1 MGKMDQEIIRFSV
14 IMPLYNKAAYVEK
27 GIRSVLEQTYP
38 HYELIVVNDGSTD
51 ASAVIAEE
59 LLKGVHN
66 ARLIN
71 QENAGVAVARNN
83 GVAEA
88 KGDFVCFLD
97 ADDWWDVSF
106 LQEMQQFIKDYPKAG
121 IWGTNYWYV
130 KRGMT
135 RLMNQHI
142 PDGYIDFCK
151 EHSTLA
157 QVLWTGSVC
166 ILKSVYKEMN
176 GFKPFLKLGEDFDL
190 WIRVALKYKVAY
202 LNKPLTYYN
211 QNVDTLTR
219 GTGKLHHPKNN
230 MLWNLQYLED
240 QEKNNPYYKQLI
252 DRLRVY
258 GLFNYYLSNEYRDLA
273 EKELAKVD
281 WSKQPNKIRLL
292 YKKPI
297 WYLRSKQYFMNFA
310 SFIKQSIIRLIVK

>member
-1 MGKMDQEIIRFSV
+1 MGKMDKKIIRFSV
-14 IMPLYNKAAYVEK
+14 IMPLYNKAAYVNK
-27 GIRSVLEQTYP
+27 AIRSVLEQTYP
-38 HYELIVVNDGSTD
+38 HYELIVVNDGSKD
-51 ASAVIAEE
+51 NSAVIAEE
-59 LLKGVHN
+59 LLKGVPN

-71 QENAGVAVARNN
+71 QDNAGVAVARNN
-83 GVAEA
+83 GVTQAE
-88 KGDFVCFLD
+88 GDYVCFLD

-106 LQEMQQFIKDYPKAG
+106 LQEMSLFIKEYPEAG

-142 PDGYIDFCK
+142 PNGYIDFCK

-166 ILKSVYKEMN
+166 ILKSVYNEMN

-211 QNVDTLTR
+211 QNVDTITR

-230 MLWNLQYLED
+230 MLWNLDYLED
-240 QEKNNPYYKQLI
+240 EEKRNPHYKQLI

-258 GLFNYYLSNEYRDLA
+258 GLFNYYLSKEYHALA
-273 EKELAKVD
+273 KKELAKVD
-281 WSKQPNKIRLL
+281 WSKQSNSI
-292 YKKPI
+292 KKQYERPI
-297 WYLRSKQYFMNFA
+297 WYLRSKRFVDYQFSYIKQI
-310 SFIKQSIIRLIVK
+310 FIKILN

>member
-1 MGKMDQEIIRFSV
+1 MDQEIIRFSV
-14 IMPLYNKAAYVEK
+14 IMPLYNKAAYVK
-27 GIRSVLEQTYP
+27 KAIRSVLEQTYP
-38 HYELIVVNDGSTD
+38 HYELIVVNDGSKD
-51 ASAVIAEE
+51 NSAIIAEE
-59 LLKGVHN
+59 LLKEVPN
-66 ARLIN
+66 AQLIN

-83 GVAEA
+83 GVAQA
-88 KGDFVCFLD
+88 KGDYVCFLD

-106 LQEMQQFIKDYPKAG
+106 LQEMQQFIKDYPEAG

-130 KRGMT
+130 KKGMT

-142 PDGYIDFCK
+142 PNGYIDFCK

-166 ILKSVYKEMN
+166 ILKSIYNEMN

-211 QNVDTLTR
+211 QNVDTITR
-219 GTGKLHHPKNN
+219 GTGRLHHPSAN
-230 MLWNLQYLED
+230 MLWNLDYLE
-240 QEKNNPYYKQLI
+240 QEEIRNPNYKQLI

-258 GLFNYYLSNEYRDLA
+258 GLYSYYLSKDYH
-273 EKELAKVD
+273 ELARYELTKVD
-281 WSKQPNKIRLL
+281 WDKQPTNIKKLYQKPIYYLRIEQYIRNFVSYIKQKLIRLL
-292 YKKPI
+292 
-297 WYLRSKQYFMNFA
+297 
-310 SFIKQSIIRLIVK
+310 VK

>member
-1 MGKMDQEIIRFSV
+1 MDQEIIRFSV

-27 GIRSVLEQTYP
+27 AIRSVLEQTYP
-38 HYELIVVNDGSTD
+38 HYELIVVNDGSKD
-51 ASAVIAEE
+51 NSAEIAEK
-59 LLKGVHN
+59 LLDGVSN

-83 GVAEA
+83 GVAQA
-88 KGDFVCFLD
+88 KGDYVCFLD

-106 LQEMQQFIKDYPKAG
+106 LHEMQQFIKDYPEAG

-130 KRGMT
+130 KKGMT

-142 PDGYIDFCK
+142 PNGYIDFCK

-166 ILKSVYKEMN
+166 ILKSIYNEMN

-190 WIRVALKYKVAY
+190 WIRVTLKYKVAY

-211 QNVDTLTR
+211 QNVDHLTR

-230 MLWNLQYLED
+230 MLWNLDYLED
-240 QEKNNPYYKQLI
+240 EERNNPYYKQLI

-258 GLFNYYLSNEYRDLA
+258 GLFNYYLSKEYQALA

-281 WSKQPNKIRLL
+281 WSKQPDKIRLL

-310 SFIKQSIIRLIVK
+310 SFLKQSIIRLIVK

>member
-1 MGKMDQEIIRFSV
+1 MDQEIIRFSV

-27 GIRSVLEQTYP
+27 AIRSVLEQTYS
-38 HYELIVVNDGSTD
+38 HYELIVVNDGSKD
-51 ASAVIAEE
+51 NSAIIAEE
-59 LLKGVHN
+59 LLKDVPN

-83 GVAEA
+83 GVAQA
-88 KGDFVCFLD
+88 KKDYVCFLD

-106 LQEMQQFIKDYPKAG
+106 LQEMQQFIKDYPEAG

-130 KRGMT
+130 KKGKT

-142 PDGYIDFCK
+142 PNGYIDFCK

-166 ILKSVYKEMN
+166 LPKRIYNEKN
-176 GFKPFLKLGEDFDL
+176 GFKSFLRLGEDFDL

-202 LNKPLTYYN
+202 LNKPLAYYN

-230 MLWNLQYLED
+230 MLWNLDYLED
-240 QEKNNPYYKQLI
+240 EEKNNPYYKQLI

-258 GLFNYYLSNEYRDLA
+258 GLFNYYISNEYRAYA

-281 WSKQPNKIRLL
+281 WSKQPDTLRLL

-297 WYLRSKQYFMNFA
+297 WYLRSKQYFMGLA
-310 SFIKQSIIRLIVK
+310 SFFKQSIIRLIVK

>member
-1 MGKMDQEIIRFSV
+1 MGKMDQKVMTFSV
-14 IMPLYNKAAYVEK
+14 IMPLYNKAPYVEK
-27 GIRSVLEQTYP
+27 AIRSVLEQTYP
-38 HYELIVVNDGSTD
+38 HYELIVINDGSTD
-51 ASAVIAEE
+51 NSAEIAEK
-59 LLKGVHN
+59 LLEGVTN
-66 ARLIN
+66 AKFIN
-71 QENAGVAVARNN
+71 QQNSGVATTRNN
-83 GVAEA
+83 GVAIA
-88 KGDFVCFLD
+88 KGEYICFLD
-97 ADDWWDVSF
+97 ADDWWDISF
-106 LQEMQQFIKDYPKAG
+106 LQEMSQFIKEYPDAG

-142 PDGYIDFCK
+142 PNGYIDFCK

-166 ILKSVYKEMN
+166 ILKTVYNDMD

-211 QNVDTLTR
+211 QNVDTITR

-230 MLWNLQYLED
+230 MLWNLDYLED
-240 QEKNNPYYKQLI
+240 EEKINPHYKQLI

-258 GLFNYYLSNEYRDLA
+258 GLFNYYLSKEYHTLA
-273 EKELAKVD
+273 KEELAKVD
-281 WSKQPNKIRLL
+281 WSNQPSSIK
-292 YKKPI
+292 
-297 WYLRSKQYFMNFA
+297 KQYKSPIGFLRAKRFVFSVL
-310 SFIKQSIIRLIVK
+310 SFIKQKLIRMVVR